1 MANISAGD
9 SPQKTGR
16 STGSRSMGKIIDLR
30 SDTVTK
36 PTPEMREAMKDAAVG
51 DDILRDDP
59 TVIKLEEL
67 AAEIFG
73 KEAALFTVSGTMSN
87 EIAVMVYTRPGDE
100 IIVFSNSH
108 IYNLETGGLS
118 AISGVQPRPV
128 KTETGTYDPELL
140 GQAIMPQ
147 GVQRART
154 RLICLENSFHL
165 DRGLAI
171 RKEDYKETIR
181 IAREKGIPLFMD
193 GARIFN
199 SAVALHTTVK
209 ELSSFC
215 DSVDVCL
222 SKGLGAPIGSML
234 MGSKDFIEEA
244 RRVRQ
249 RLGGGMRQA
258 GVIAAPGIIG
268 LTKMVGRLHEDH
280 ENAEKMRSGLEA
292 LGIKVDR
299 EGILTN
305 IVNLDVSPVGLEAP
319 SFAGKLSQFNI
330 KVKVC
335 SKTTLRM
342 VTHNDIKPEDIDLV
356 LGKIETII
364 R

>member
-1 MANISAGD
+1 
-9 SPQKTGR
+9 
-16 STGSRSMGKIIDLR
+16 MGKMIDLR

-59 TVIKLEEL
+59 TVIELEEL
-67 AAEIFG
+67 AAKIFG

-87 EIAVMVYTRPGDE
+87 EIAVMVYTKPGDE
-100 IIVFSNSH
+100 IVVFSDSH

-128 KTETGTYDPELL
+128 KTENGIYDPVLL

-165 DRGLAI
+165 DRGLAV

-181 IAREKGIPLFMD
+181 IAKEKGIPLFMD

-199 SAVALHTTVK
+199 SAVALHTNVK
-209 ELSSFC
+209 ELAGFC

-222 SKGLGAPIGSML
+222 SKGLAAPIGSML

-299 EGILTN
+299 EGVLTN

-335 SKTTLRM
+335 SKTNLRM
-342 VTHNDIKPEDIDLV
+342 VTHNDIKLEDVNFV
-356 LGKIETII
+356 LEKVKKMIQ
-364 R
+364 

>member
-1 MANISAGD
+1 
-9 SPQKTGR
+9 
-16 STGSRSMGKIIDLR
+16 MGKTIDLR
-30 SDTVTK
+30 SDTVTR

-59 TVIKLEEL
+59 TVIQLEEL
-67 AAEIFG
+67 AAKSFG

-87 EIAVMVYTRPGDE
+87 EIAVMVYTKPGDE
-100 IIVFSNSH
+100 IVVFSDSH

-128 KTETGTYDPELL
+128 KTENGIYDPELL

-165 DRGLAI
+165 DRGLAV

-181 IAREKGIPLFMD
+181 IAKEKGIPLFMD

-199 SAVALHTTVK
+199 SAVALHTDVK
-209 ELSSFC
+209 ELAGFC

-222 SKGLGAPIGSML
+222 SKGLAAPIGSML

-244 RRVRQ
+244 RRVKQ

-258 GVIAAPGIIG
+258 GVIAAPGIIA
-268 LTKMVGRLHEDH
+268 LTKMVDRLREDH
-280 ENAEKMRSGLEA
+280 ENAERLRSGLEA
-292 LGIKVDR
+292 LGVNVDR
-299 EGILTN
+299 KGILTN
-305 IVNLDVSPVGLEAP
+305 IVNLDVSPVGLGAA
-319 SFAGKLSQFNI
+319 SFAEKLSQFNI

-335 SKTTLRM
+335 SKTNLRM
-342 VTHNDIKPEDIDLV
+342 VTHHDIKQEDIHFV
-356 LGKIETII
+356 LENVKKMVQ
-364 R
+364 